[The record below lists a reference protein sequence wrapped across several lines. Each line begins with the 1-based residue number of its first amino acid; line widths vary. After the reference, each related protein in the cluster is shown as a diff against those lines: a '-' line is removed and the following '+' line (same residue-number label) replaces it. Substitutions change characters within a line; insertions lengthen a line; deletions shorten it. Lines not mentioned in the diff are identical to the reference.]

1 VDGLVVLLLRRRC
14 SKSWLGV
21 WTLEWARYVK
31 GLPVGAA
38 SMVAEKSFGQT
49 AETHFP
55 HNERDDRLQT
65 MNSLKNAISDMR
77 LAALRQAINCSV
89 VDTGNPEYE
98 QARRVWNGQVDR
110 RPSAIVR
117 ATSIADVMQ
126 TVRFCREQ
134 GIKAS
139 VRGGGHSAAGK
150 AVADGALMIDLSLMR
165 EVQVDGGRKR
175 AVAQGGATWGEF
187 DVACEAYKL
196 ATTGGV
202 ISSTGVCGLT
212 LGGGIG
218 WLMGKHGLSCDN
230 VISADLVNADGEY
243 ITSSA
248 TQNEDLFW
256 AIRGGGGNF
265 GIVTALEFKLHDL
278 DVVHGGVMLYPRP
291 SAWDLLRRY
300 RDITENAPDELTA
313 YAALL
318 VGHGHPMVAVAL
330 CHSGSAEDGVAA
342 CKEFQLEAPPAADM
356 TGAKKYTEIQTML
369 DFTAPAGRHYYFK
382 CPFIRDL
389 TDDAIRTIVDYA
401 ESLPTEHSQ
410 IILEHMHGAASRVPA
425 SATAF
430 GLRRVHYSVNIVPA
444 WEDSGDAER
453 CIEWARGL
461 ATLLEPFGASD
472 TYVNY
477 LGDEGASAVRASYG
491 PNYERLARLKKKFD
505 PENFFCFNQNIAPEG

>member
-1 VDGLVVLLLRRRC
+1 MNL
-14 SKSWLGV
+14 S
-21 WTLEWARYVK
+21 
-31 GLPVGAA
+31 
-38 SMVAEKSFGQT
+38 Q
-49 AETHFP
+49 
-55 HNERDDRLQT
+55 ERLTDA
-65 MNSLKNAISDMR
+65 K
-77 LAALRQAINCSV
+77 LAALRRALNGAV
-89 VDTGNPEYE
+89 VSADHPDYDS
-98 QARRVWNGQVDR
+98 ARRVWNGQIDR

-117 ATSIADVMQ
+117 AGSIADVMQ

-150 AVADGALMIDLSLMR
+150 AVADGALMIDLSRMR
-165 EVQVDGGRKR
+165 EVQVDGCRKR

-187 DVACEAYKL
+187 DRACEASKL

-230 VISADLVNADGEY
+230 VISADIVNADGDHV
-243 ITSSA
+243 SASA

-265 GIVTALEFKLHDL
+265 GIVTALEFQLHDL
-278 DVVHGGVMLYPRP
+278 DQVHGGVMLYPRP
-291 SAWDLLRRY
+291 SAWDLLRQY
-300 RDITENAPDELTA
+300 RDITQQAPDELTA

-318 VGHGHPMVAVAL
+318 VGHGHPMAAVAL
-330 CHSGSAEDGVAA
+330 CHSGTAEAGAAA
-342 CKEFQLEAPPAADM
+342 CREFQLATPPAADM

-382 CPFIRDL
+382 CPFIQEL
-389 TDDAIRTIVDYA
+389 TDEALRTIIDYA
-401 ESLPTEHSQ
+401 ESLPTEHTQ

-425 SATAF
+425 SEAAF
-430 GLRRVHYSVNIVPA
+430 GLRRVHTSVNIVPA
-444 WEDSGDAER
+444 WEDPGEAER

-472 TYVNY
+472 SYVNY
-477 LGDEGASAVRASYG
+477 LGEDGASAVRASYG
-491 PNYERLARLKKKFD
+491 PNYERLALLKKKYD
-505 PENFFCFNQNIAPEG
+505 PENFFCFNQNIAPEN